1 MKVDE
6 GLSATALSSLGYSMR
21 NLRADDMSFFTS
33 PNLGTGREGSASV
46 VKPDWDELAKVA
58 EAFKS
63 DTLGEYLKNSE
74 Q

>member
-1 MKVDE
+1 
-6 GLSATALSSLGYSMR
+6 MR